1 MRTIRTFL
9 AFLVLILSLR
19 LMATELPLATVSK
32 QPVPEWVKKIT
43 PNLPEN
49 IPVKDVSDGTYY
61 LLADSQNKLTEDN
74 AVAFRHYA
82 ELIINQKGVQRSGQ
96 VGVTFD
102 PIYESVAF
110 HQVNIIRDG
119 VVIDKLA
126 TSDIKVINV
135 EPEFDELIYNGSQ
148 SAKIIIDDVRVNDV
162 LEYSYSRKGRNPV
175 YKGLYSYRPYVSW
188 SVPLHHQSV
197 RVLWGKKTPLYV
209 SSSNDELTI
218 ENSEIMDD
226 YGQSFTLYEFERF
239 DGQYKDFNSQ
249 SPNWFDPYEQLFFTQ
264 SKSWAEIVDW
274 ALPMYEAAFEN
285 GDNAAFNQVV
295 LDLKLTF
302 DSPQQQVAAA
312 LKIVQDDVRYFG
324 IEMGRNSHQPSFAS
338 ETLERRYGDCKDKV
352 VLFVSLLN
360 ALDIE
365 AYPALVNT
373 DDGRRLLDIP
383 AGVGSFDH
391 VIAQVVI
398 GDQHFWFDPTLS
410 FQAGQIDDI
419 YQPNYDVALLIKPG
433 ADALISMNDSQ
444 RKVGEFVHETFD
456 ITAGGGKP
464 ATLTVVSHYLGNIA
478 DRNRR
483 RIAEDGLADL
493 EKDYLNFYRDYYQQ
507 TETLSPMQHEQDP
520 VTGQINL
527 TEHYQLNDFWQDEGK
542 GRFDGEFYAHSI
554 RGYLKKPSQL
564 KRNSPYRLSH
574 PVNVKQT
581 VTLLI
586 GEDGWEFDDE
596 SLQQDN
602 KFYYF
607 SYQLN
612 YDETARKLT
621 IEYHYRSKVDFVSI
635 ADFDDYN
642 NARKLARKET
652 YYSVS
657 DYITTT
663 PSSAVTSQSIEPDTL
678 GWLIVVILYFV
689 GYGMIT
695 MAWLIDG
702 SELDRKSAA
711 RFYPVSFTKVL
722 ILSVLTFGLYP
733 SYWAYRQWEAIK
745 RETNESITPFWRAVF
760 MVVWFIPLW
769 IRLRRMHDKR
779 LLLKSPLLLSLP
791 IAIGMFG
798 LFLAANV
805 LSYYDEYFLMTP
817 VVFALA
823 LWPMLH
829 VIIDD
834 NKAYKEEIVFNNR
847 LLPRHL
853 ALVGLFVP
861 LVVFVA
867 AQWSNFIPAQ
877 RVVQSDAMWPKDIQF
892 MRRNDVLAGDE
903 IPQLFYSN
911 ATIDLSEDGNGFTN
925 KHVFSYWRDASK
937 TFNIERATFDEIK
950 SIDFKA
956 GSELVAAT
964 ITVTRNDDTSFDLYV
979 PSIEGDDKH
988 FYQTLNELWLAK
1000 QPANK

>member
-1 MRTIRTFL
+1 MHTIRLFL
-9 AFLVLILSLR
+9 AFFTLITISIAS
-19 LMATELPLATVSK
+19 ATELPLAKVSK
-32 QPVPEWVKKIT
+32 QSVPEWVKKIS
-43 PNLPEN
+43 PNLPES

-61 LLADSQNKLTEDN
+61 LLADAQNKVTEDDS
-74 AVAFRHYA
+74 VAFRHYA
-82 ELIINQKGVQRSGQ
+82 ELIVNQKGVQQSGQ
-96 VGVTFD
+96 VSVTFD
-102 PIYESVAF
+102 PIYESVVF
-110 HQVNIIRDG
+110 HYVNIIRDG
-119 VVIDKLA
+119 IVIDKLA
-126 TSDIKVINV
+126 SSDIKVINV
-135 EPEFDELIYNGSQ
+135 EPEFDDLIYNGRQ
-148 SAKIIIDDVRVNDV
+148 SAKIIIDDVRVNDI

-188 SVPLHHQSV
+188 SIPLHQQSV

-209 SSSNDELTI
+209 STSSNELTI
-218 ENSEIMDD
+218 DNSVITNRL
-226 YGQSFTLYEFERF
+226 GQQFTLYEFERI
-239 DGQYKDFNSQ
+239 DGEYKGYNSQ
-249 SPNWFDPYEQLFFTQ
+249 SPSWFEPYAQLFFTQ
-264 SKSWAEIVDW
+264 SKSWAEIVEW
-274 ALPMYEAAFEN
+274 ALPMYKAAFDS
-285 GDNAAFNQVV
+285 GDNLALNQVV
-295 LDLKLTF
+295 LDLKLRF
-302 DSPQQQVAAA
+302 DNPQEQVAAA

-352 VLFVSLLN
+352 VLFVSLLK

-373 DDGRRLLDIP
+373 DDKRRLLDIP
-383 AGVGSFDH
+383 PGVGSFDH

-398 GDQHFWFDPTLS
+398 GDKHFWFDPTLS

-419 YQPNYDVALLIKPG
+419 YQPNYDVALLIKSDT
-433 ADALISMNDSQ
+433 DALISMSDSQ

-464 ATLTVVSHYLGNIA
+464 ATLDVSSQYLGNIA

-507 TETLSPMQHEQDP
+507 TETLTPMEHQQDP

-554 RGYLKKPSQL
+554 RGYLKKPSEL

-581 VTLLI
+581 ITLLI

-602 KFYYF
+602 PFYYF
-607 SYQLN
+607 NYQLK

-621 IEYHYRSKVDFVSI
+621 IDYHYRSKVDSVSV
-635 ADFDDYN
+635 ADFDEYN
-642 NARKLARKET
+642 NVRKLARKET

-657 DYITTT
+657 DYITT
-663 PSSAVTSQSIEPDTL
+663 AVPVASTTQSIEPDTL

-689 GYGMIT
+689 GYGMIA

-702 SELDRKSAA
+702 SELDRKSAT
-711 RFYPVSFTKVL
+711 RFYPVSFAKVL
-722 ILSVLTFGLYP
+722 ILSVITFGVYP

-760 MVVWFIPLW
+760 MVIWFIPLW

-779 LLLKSPLLLSLP
+779 LLSKSPLLLSLP
-791 IAIGMFG
+791 LAVGMFG
-798 LFLAANV
+798 LFFAANV
-805 LSYYDEYFLMTP
+805 LGYYDYYFLITP
-817 VVFALA
+817 AIFAVA

-829 VIIDD
+829 VIIND
-834 NKAYKEEIVFNNR
+834 NQDCKEDITFNNR

-853 ALVGLFVP
+853 ALVSLFVP
-861 LVVFVA
+861 LVVFSA

-877 RVVQSDAMWPKDIQF
+877 RVVQSDAIWPKDIQF
-892 MRRNDVLAGDE
+892 MRRNDVLKGDE

-911 ATIDLSEDGNGFTN
+911 ATIDLSEDGNGFTQEN
-925 KHVFSYWRDASK
+925 VFSYWRDASK
-937 TFNIERATFDEIK
+937 TFTIERASFGDIK
-950 SIDFKA
+950 SIDFKKD
-956 GSELVAAT
+956 SELVTTSIT
-964 ITVTRNDDTSFDLYV
+964 ITRLDDTSFDLYV
-979 PSIEGDDKH
+979 PSDKGDDKY
-988 FYQTLNELWLAK
+988 FYQTLKELWQAK
-1000 QPANK
+1000 QPN